1 MFSDSVNS
9 RLKVR
14 KGPAGLHFFNRT
26 TGINVLVDEIIPLL
40 ISELFD
46 LQFSDYFEQ
55 SV

>member
-1 MFSDSVNS
+1 MEIKLLPGEEVKDVVGYEG
-9 RLKVR
+9 LYKV
-14 KGPAGLHFFNRT
+14 
-26 TGINVLVDEIIPLL
+26 LL